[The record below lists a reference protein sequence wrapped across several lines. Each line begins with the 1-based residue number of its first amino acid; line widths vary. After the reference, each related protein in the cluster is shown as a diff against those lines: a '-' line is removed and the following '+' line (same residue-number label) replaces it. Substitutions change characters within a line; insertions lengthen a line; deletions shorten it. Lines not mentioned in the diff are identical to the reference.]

1 MLYLKYDLYVRKE
14 NGNWLLG
21 IISFD
26 NVNELQGF
34 EEIDDLADTILGL
47 VDYQSYD
54 SIKQLLLVNSKE
66 LDK

>member
-34 EEIDDLADTILGL
+34 EDIDDLADTILGL